1 MPINGGYCVY
11 LGNLGAIGQIPTEF
25 CSSIEDQGPLAM
37 KENNWEC
44 AIRGI
49 KKADAVDVVNYFSHP
64 RE

>member
-1 MPINGGYCVY
+1 
-11 LGNLGAIGQIPTEF
+11 
-25 CSSIEDQGPLAM
+25 M

-44 AIRGI
+44 AVPGT